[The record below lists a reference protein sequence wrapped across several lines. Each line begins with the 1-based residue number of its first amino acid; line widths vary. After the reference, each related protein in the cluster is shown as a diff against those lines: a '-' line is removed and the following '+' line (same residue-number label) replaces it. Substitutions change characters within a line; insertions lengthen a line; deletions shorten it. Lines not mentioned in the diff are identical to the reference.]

1 MFASPNLMPENGQDV
16 MPAAPFNDARADCIL
31 RSSDGVDF
39 RIFKIVLSLAS
50 PVFADMF
57 NNPWPQPVSE
67 QDRDGLQVVTVSEDS
82 KVLDL
87 CLRHLY
93 PLPPPTTVTSQDA
106 GILAEFA
113 SKYEAQMLESM
124 AVRHLTEAIEGDPV
138 GVYAIAVTSKRKD
151 IAAKAARSSL
161 RLSFSDSYLCP
172 SCLLYPQL
180 QSIAVE
186 PYRELIKYHAACGDA
201 ASAVASGREWFPSWD
216 QGRLIWTLECRNTS
230 DLLCKTCATQDPF
243 SRTLVEKSGF
253 TSRRFGPWCLWNY
266 LHRSASVL
274 LHDPTAAAVTKQ
286 DFVLEFCNCPGCPV
300 GVREDMLAFS
310 RIFATEIEKAVRQVG
325 VSI

>member
-1 MFASPNLMPENGQDV
+1 MSPLNLK
-16 MPAAPFNDARADCIL
+16 PAGHPFDDNQADLIL
-31 RSSDGVDF
+31 RSNDDVDF
-39 RIFKIVLSLAS
+39 RVFKIILSLSSQPLAEK
-50 PVFADMF
+50 V
-57 NNPWPQPVSE
+57 NNSDENQNGV
-67 QDRDGLQVVTVSEDS
+67 RVVKFSQDS
-82 KVLDL
+82 KVLDFV
-87 CLRHLY
+87 LRHLY
-93 PLPPPTTVTSQDA
+93 PVSPPETVTLADVRL
-106 GILAEFA
+106 LAEFA
-113 SKYEAQMLESM
+113 EYFEVDALDSMIVRYLKDALED
-124 AVRHLTEAIEGDPV
+124 DPI
-138 GVYAIAVTSKRKD
+138 GVYAIAVTYD
-151 IAAKAARSSL
+151 HLEVAAKAARLSL
-161 RLSFSDSYLCP
+161 QLPISA
-172 SCLLYPQL
+172 L
-180 QSIAVE
+180 QSSQLETSAVG

-286 DFVLEFCNCPGCPV
+286 DFVLQFCNCPGCPV